1 MQPLEANNSKR
12 RPVSTVHTN
21 PPHHLTATY
30 FSLLVSRQ
38 NISGMDECKLP
49 SATRPGALF
58 YGVDHSAWSVAE
70 CSCPTG
76 NLVHTSTTNAFW
88 FEKKKNKASP
98 YKTPWFKDD
107 PEGYY
112 CLPWCCT
119 GLQDD
124 KSSCNGPEGYDAFPC
139 GWLKVASIRTTLRG
153 PDNKEGCTNGNSKR
167 RCIHDCE
174 CTVCTPGQYVKT
186 DIDQE
191 DVSKDRTC
199 THCGDNTFSATANAK
214 SCSPQPYCTAG
225 QRATYTSLPIP
236 RNTQMSCT
244 ACKDGE
250 YKPEGQHRSNTCRPQ
265 PFCSAGQRATY
276 TSENSLYYVSD
287 TANCGGDDA
296 AYIQTGAQ
304 CEVAWKSL
312 ALENSVGMAELC
324 ERHGEDCGK
333 LAAGGACGSSLDGDG
348 DRGCASGPVGC
359 YYTGGLWFNN
369 PAIGSKTKTKP
380 ADRSTYN
387 SICRHVVP
395 SQRPITS
402 TTGTDTTASAST
414 TTGTTPPK
422 DQALSCTACD
432 DGAYREAEHRS
443 NTCNVQPFC
452 NAGQYI
458 TAYSNT
464 KKGACTACARTEYM
478 NKTSHREL
486 QCVQQAY
493 CGIGEKFVAS
503 LTSERTCEPCAD
515 GFYQDTPEHFEPQC
529 KVQPTCNKGQRA
541 ATPVSNTAEQD
552 CVPCGEHTFQNG
564 TDHRIA
570 QCYDQ
575 PSCSAGFFIS
585 ADSVEAKRV
594 CTPCQ
599 ASTYQ
604 AQSAHRI
611 EQCAQQERCTL
622 GEFYTRNPTVAR
634 ACEVCAEGT
643 YQDLPD
649 HVADTC
655 AEQPGCPPAGTFYAP
670 DRNATRTCQPC
681 PPNTHQNVSEHR
693 IQSCGDDPTCPDSPN
708 GIGYEYNGTAAV
720 YGSCV
725 AATCNG
731 DPDPAACRDGTD
743 VIDCSDTFLADD
755 CKALCGTCTA
765 PTTSTTTAATTITNT
780 TTTLTDIAEEP
791 SSGTTTSSTVVALAS
806 ALSVCALVAAV
817 AVTMHCR
824 NARSTAGQGGE
835 GRRMDAAPRQRG
847 QTTQNRLFLHHGH
860 AGAQNGPLQ
869 QPYSDGLSGNS
880 DDYATIDDC

>member
-1 MQPLEANNSKR
+1 
-12 RPVSTVHTN
+12 
-21 PPHHLTATY
+21 
-30 FSLLVSRQ
+30 
-38 NISGMDECKLP
+38 MDECKLP
-49 SATRPGALF
+49 SARRTGVL
-58 YGVDHSAWSVAE
+58 YNGVDQSAWSVAE
-70 CSCPTG
+70 CSCPHG
-76 NLVHTSTTNAFW
+76 NLVHTNTTNAFW
-88 FEKKKNKASP
+88 YEKNKANP
-98 YKTPWFKDD
+98 FKTPWFKDD
-107 PEGYY
+107 PKGYY

-119 GLQDD
+119 GLQEEHYTC
-124 KSSCNGPEGYDAFPC
+124 SNPGGYDGYPC
-139 GWLKVASIRTTLRG
+139 GGLALDAIRTTLRG
-153 PDNKEGCTNGNSKR
+153 PDNMEGCKNGKSKR
-167 RCIHDCE
+167 RCIFGCE

-186 DIDQE
+186 DIDQV

-244 ACKDGE
+244 AC
-250 YKPEGQHRSNTCRPQ
+250 
-265 PFCSAGQRATY
+265 
-276 TSENSLYYVSD
+276 
-287 TANCGGDDA
+287 
-296 AYIQTGAQ
+296 
-304 CEVAWKSL
+304 
-312 ALENSVGMAELC
+312 
-324 ERHGEDCGK
+324 
-333 LAAGGACGSSLDGDG
+333 
-348 DRGCASGPVGC
+348 
-359 YYTGGLWFNN
+359 
-369 PAIGSKTKTKP
+369 
-380 ADRSTYN
+380 
-387 SICRHVVP
+387 
-395 SQRPITS
+395 
-402 TTGTDTTASAST
+402 
-414 TTGTTPPK
+414 
-422 DQALSCTACD
+422 D
-432 DGAYREAEHRS
+432 DGA
-443 NTCNVQPFC
+443 
-452 NAGQYI
+452 
-458 TAYSNT
+458 
-464 KKGACTACARTEYM
+464 YM

-486 QCVQQAY
+486 QCVQQTY

-529 KVQPTCNKGQRA
+529 KAQPKCNKGQRA
-541 ATPVSNTAEQD
+541 ATPVSNTLEQD

-585 ADSVEAKRV
+585 ADSVEAKRI

-599 ASTYQ
+599 ANRYQ

-611 EQCAQQERCTL
+611 EQCALQERCTL

-655 AEQPGCPPAGTFYAP
+655 MEQPGCPPAGTFYAP

>member
-1 MQPLEANNSKR
+1 
-12 RPVSTVHTN
+12 
-21 PPHHLTATY
+21 
-30 FSLLVSRQ
+30 
-38 NISGMDECKLP
+38 MDECKLP
-49 SATRPGALF
+49 SATRKGVLF
-58 YGVDHSAWSVAE
+58 NGDDHSAWSVAE
-70 CSCPTG
+70 CSCPSG
-76 NLVHTSTTNAFW
+76 NLVHTKYTTNAFW
-88 FEKKKNKASP
+88 YEKHKDYNP

-107 PEGYY
+107 PKGYY

-119 GLQDD
+119 GLQVEHYTCSNTGKYD
-124 KSSCNGPEGYDAFPC
+124 GYPC
-139 GWLKVASIRTTLRG
+139 GGLKVDAIRTTLRG
-153 PDNKEGCTNGNSKR
+153 PDNKEGCTSGKSKR
-167 RCIHDCE
+167 RCISGCE

-199 THCGDNTFSATANAK
+199 TYCGDNTFSATANAK

-225 QRATYTSLPIP
+225 QRANYTSLPIP

-250 YKPEGQHRSNTCRPQ
+250 YKPEAKHRSNACRPQ
-265 PFCSAGQRATY
+265 LFCSAGQRATY
-276 TSENSLYYVSD
+276 TS
-287 TANCGGDDA
+287 
-296 AYIQTGAQ
+296 
-304 CEVAWKSL
+304 
-312 ALENSVGMAELC
+312 
-324 ERHGEDCGK
+324 
-333 LAAGGACGSSLDGDG
+333 
-348 DRGCASGPVGC
+348 
-359 YYTGGLWFNN
+359 
-369 PAIGSKTKTKP
+369 
-380 ADRSTYN
+380 
-387 SICRHVVP
+387 
-395 SQRPITS
+395 
-402 TTGTDTTASAST
+402 
-414 TTGTTPPK
+414 GTTPPK

-458 TAYSNT
+458 TAYNNT
-464 KKGACTACARTEYM
+464 KKGACKSCARTEYM

-493 CGIGEKFVAS
+493 CGMGEKFVAS

-529 KVQPTCNKGQRA
+529 KAQPKCNKGQRA

-585 ADSVEAKRV
+585 ADSIEDKRI

-599 ASTYQ
+599 ANTYQ

-611 EQCAQQERCTL
+611 EQCALQERCTL

-634 ACEVCAEGT
+634 PCEVCAENT

-655 AEQPGCPPAGTFYAP
+655 MEQPGCPPAGTFYAP

-693 IQSCGDDPTCPDSPN
+693 IQSCGDDPTCLDSPN

-725 AATCNG
+725 AVTCNG
-731 DPDPAACRDGTD
+731 DPDPAACRDGTE
-743 VIDCSDTFLADD
+743 VIDCSDTFIVDD
-755 CKALCGTCTA
+755 CKAFCGTCTA
-765 PTTSTTTAATTITNT
+765 TTTSTTTTATSITIT
-780 TTTLTDIAEEP
+780 TTTTPFVEDS
-791 SSGTTTSSTVVALAS
+791 SSGSTKGGVVGGAVGGIVVAAIFIGAAVWWWCNKRRNNHKQIGRELRAHRTETRANNPQSNDGRNGVTRPRKHGKGDGTKPSADAPAVAQPAAGGDTVMYADLSTPADDGVRRQSSEVQYAALELESFGNVLYADMGEAGAANSHGGGDGGNNVMYADLEMNQRQAGVETGDIIYSSSDYEAVTTFDEGSHAAYSTIPRRGSDVIYTTHLELGSSGVSPPTRVSMRSVSEDVGDPNDEPVTYASIQTSSA
-806 ALSVCALVAAV
+806 
-817 AVTMHCR
+817 
-824 NARSTAGQGGE
+824 
-835 GRRMDAAPRQRG
+835 
-847 QTTQNRLFLHHGH
+847 
-860 AGAQNGPLQ
+860 
-869 QPYSDGLSGNS
+869 
-880 DDYATIDDC
+880 

>member
-1 MQPLEANNSKR
+1 MTRTSQCNHLR
-12 RPVSTVHTN
+12 QITVNVAPFQLCILTH
-21 PPHHLTATY
+21 HHLTATY

-49 SATRPGALF
+49 SATRNGVLF
-58 YGVDHSAWSVAE
+58 NGVDHSAWSVAE

-76 NLVHTSTTNAFW
+76 NLVHTSYTNNTFW
-88 FEKKKNKASP
+88 YEKHKAYNP

-119 GLQDD
+119 GLQIEHYR
-124 KSSCNGPEGYDAFPC
+124 CQGPGGFDSYPC
-139 GWLKVASIRTTLRG
+139 GGLSLDAIRTTLRG
-153 PDNKEGCTNGNSKR
+153 PDNMEGCTSGKSKR
-167 RCIHDCE
+167 RCIPDCG

-199 THCGDNTFSATANAK
+199 THCGNNTFSATANAN
-214 SCSPQPYCTAG
+214 SCTPQPYCSAG
-225 QRATYTSLPIP
+225 QRANYTSLPIP

-244 ACKDGE
+244 ACKDG
-250 YKPEGQHRSNTCRPQ
+250 
-265 PFCSAGQRATY
+265 A
-276 TSENSLYYVSD
+276 
-287 TANCGGDDA
+287 
-296 AYIQTGAQ
+296 
-304 CEVAWKSL
+304 
-312 ALENSVGMAELC
+312 
-324 ERHGEDCGK
+324 
-333 LAAGGACGSSLDGDG
+333 
-348 DRGCASGPVGC
+348 
-359 YYTGGLWFNN
+359 
-369 PAIGSKTKTKP
+369 
-380 ADRSTYN
+380 
-387 SICRHVVP
+387 
-395 SQRPITS
+395 
-402 TTGTDTTASAST
+402 
-414 TTGTTPPK
+414 
-422 DQALSCTACD
+422 
-432 DGAYREAEHRS
+432 
-443 NTCNVQPFC
+443 
-452 NAGQYI
+452 
-458 TAYSNT
+458 
-464 KKGACTACARTEYM
+464 YM
-478 NKTSHREL
+478 NKTSHREP
-486 QCVQQAY
+486 QCVQQTY
-493 CGIGEKFVAS
+493 CGTGEKFVAS

-515 GFYQDTPEHFEPQC
+515 GFYQDTPNHFEPQC
-529 KVQPTCNKGQRA
+529 KAQPKCNKGQRA
-541 ATPVSNTAEQD
+541 ATPVSNTVEQD

-585 ADSVEAKRV
+585 ADSVEAKRI

-599 ASTYQ
+599 ANRYQ

-611 EQCAQQERCTL
+611 EQCALQERCTL

-655 AEQPGCPPAGTFYAP
+655 MEQPGCPPAGTFYAP

>member
-1 MQPLEANNSKR
+1 
-12 RPVSTVHTN
+12 
-21 PPHHLTATY
+21 
-30 FSLLVSRQ
+30 
-38 NISGMDECKLP
+38 MDECKLP
-49 SATRPGALF
+49 SARRTGVL
-58 YGVDHSAWSVAE
+58 YNGVDHSAWSVAE

-88 FEKKKNKASP
+88 FEKKKKKANP

-124 KSSCNGPEGYDAFPC
+124 KFSCNGPEGYDAFPC
-139 GWLKVASIRTTLRG
+139 GWLAVDAIRTTLRG
-153 PDNKEGCTNGNSKR
+153 PDNREGCTSGKSKM
-167 RCIHDCE
+167 RCIFGCE

-191 DVSKDRTC
+191 DASKDRTC

-244 ACKDGE
+244 ACDDGE
-250 YKPEGQHRSNTCRPQ
+250 YKPEGRHRSNTCRPQ
-265 PFCSAGQRATY
+265 LFCSAGQRATY
-276 TSENSLYYVSD
+276 TSGN
-287 TANCGGDDA
+287 
-296 AYIQTGAQ
+296 
-304 CEVAWKSL
+304 
-312 ALENSVGMAELC
+312 
-324 ERHGEDCGK
+324 
-333 LAAGGACGSSLDGDG
+333 
-348 DRGCASGPVGC
+348 
-359 YYTGGLWFNN
+359 
-369 PAIGSKTKTKP
+369 
-380 ADRSTYN
+380 
-387 SICRHVVP
+387 
-395 SQRPITS
+395 
-402 TTGTDTTASAST
+402 
-414 TTGTTPPK
+414 TPPK

-443 NTCNVQPFC
+443 NTCNAQPFC
-452 NAGQYI
+452 IAGQYI

-529 KVQPTCNKGQRA
+529 KAQPKCNKGQRA
-541 ATPVSNTAEQD
+541 ATPLSNTMEQD
-552 CVPCGEHTFQNG
+552 CVPCGEHTFQNS

-585 ADSVEAKRV
+585 ADSVEAKRF

-611 EQCAQQERCTL
+611 EQCALQERCTL

-655 AEQPGCPPAGTFYAP
+655 MEQPGCPPAGTFYAP

-731 DPDPAACRDGTD
+731 DPDPAACSDGTE
-743 VIDCSDTFLADD
+743 VIDCSDTFIVDD
-755 CKALCGTCTA
+755 CKAFCGTCTA
-765 PTTSTTTAATTITNT
+765 TTTSTTTTATTITIT
-780 TTTLTDIAEEP
+780 TTTTPFVEESSRGSTKGGVVGGAVGGIVVAAIFIGAAVWWWCNKRRNNHKQIGRELRAHRTETRANNP
-791 SSGTTTSSTVVALAS
+791 QSNGRRNGNTRPRKHGKGDGTKPSADAPAVAQPAAGGDTVMYADLSTPADDGVRRQSSEVQYAALELESFGNVLYADMGEAGAANSQGGGDGGNNVMYADLEMNQRQAGVETGDVIYSSSDYEAVTTFDEGSHAAYSTIPRRGSDVIYTTHLELGSSGVSPPTRMSMRSVSEDVGDPNDEPVTYASIQTSSA
-806 ALSVCALVAAV
+806 
-817 AVTMHCR
+817 
-824 NARSTAGQGGE
+824 
-835 GRRMDAAPRQRG
+835 
-847 QTTQNRLFLHHGH
+847 
-860 AGAQNGPLQ
+860 
-869 QPYSDGLSGNS
+869 
-880 DDYATIDDC
+880 

>member
-1 MQPLEANNSKR
+1 MVQTSQCNHLR
-12 RPVSTVHTN
+12 QITVNVAPFQLCILT
-21 PPHHLTATY
+21 PHHLTATY
-30 FSLLVSRQ
+30 FSLLVWPRQ

-49 SATRPGALF
+49 SATRKGVL
-58 YGVDHSAWSVAE
+58 YNGVDHSAWSVAE

-76 NLVHTSTTNAFW
+76 NLVHTKYTTNAFW
-88 FEKKKNKASP
+88 YEKNKANP
-98 YKTPWFKDD
+98 FKTPWFIYD
-107 PEGYY
+107 PVGYY

-119 GLQDD
+119 GLP
-124 KSSCNGPEGYDAFPC
+124 SEHITCYSTGGYDGYPC
-139 GWLKVASIRTTLRG
+139 GGLAVATIRTTLRG
-153 PDNKEGCTNGNSKR
+153 PDNREGCTSGKSKR
-167 RCIHDCE
+167 RCISDCE

-191 DVSKDRTC
+191 DASKDRTC
-199 THCGDNTFSATANAK
+199 THCGDNTFSVTANAK
-214 SCSPQPYCTAG
+214 SCSPQPYCSAG

-236 RNTQMSCT
+236 SDTQMSCT
-244 ACKDGE
+244 ACDDGE
-250 YKPEGQHRSNTCRPQ
+250 YTPEGRHRSNACRPQ

-276 TSENSLYYVSD
+276 TS
-287 TANCGGDDA
+287 
-296 AYIQTGAQ
+296 
-304 CEVAWKSL
+304 
-312 ALENSVGMAELC
+312 
-324 ERHGEDCGK
+324 
-333 LAAGGACGSSLDGDG
+333 
-348 DRGCASGPVGC
+348 
-359 YYTGGLWFNN
+359 
-369 PAIGSKTKTKP
+369 
-380 ADRSTYN
+380 
-387 SICRHVVP
+387 
-395 SQRPITS
+395 
-402 TTGTDTTASAST
+402 
-414 TTGTTPPK
+414 GTTPPK

-432 DGAYREAEHRS
+432 DGAYREAEHQS
-443 NTCNVQPFC
+443 NTCNAQPFC

-458 TAYSNT
+458 TAYNNT
-464 KKGACTACARTEYM
+464 KKGACKACARTEYM

-493 CGIGEKFVAS
+493 CGTGQKFVAS

-515 GFYQDTPEHFEPQC
+515 GFYQDTPNHFEPQC
-529 KVQPTCNKGQRA
+529 KAQPKCNKGQRA
-541 ATPVSNTAEQD
+541 ATPLSNTAEQD

-585 ADSVEAKRV
+585 ADSIEAKRI

-599 ASTYQ
+599 ANTYQ
-604 AQSAHRI
+604 AQSAHRS
-611 EQCAQQERCTL
+611 EQCALQERCTL

-634 ACEVCAEGT
+634 ACEGCAEGT

-655 AEQPGCPPAGTFYAP
+655 TEQPGCPLTGTFYAP

-743 VIDCSDTFLADD
+743 GIDCSDTFIADD

-780 TTTLTDIAEEP
+780 TTPLTDIAEEP

-817 AVTMHCR
+817 AVTMYCK

-835 GRRMDAAPRQRG
+835 GRRVDAAPRQRG